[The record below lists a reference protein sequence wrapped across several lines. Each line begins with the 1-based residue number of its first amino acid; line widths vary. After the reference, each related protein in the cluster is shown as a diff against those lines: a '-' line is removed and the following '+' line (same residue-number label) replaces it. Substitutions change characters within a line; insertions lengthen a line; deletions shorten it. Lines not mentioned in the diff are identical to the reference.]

1 MTIWAVRLMRNF
13 LQEKLDISKLE
24 DDTFRF
30 LGTEVHKEGD
40 TIIISMEEYAG
51 SLEILEIRKG
61 KSDG

>member
-1 MTIWAVRLMRNF
+1 MRNF